1 MKKMTAKQRFKKT
14 DKILEKLANLDSKY
28 LLGKMKRM
36 YYLKSRNNLKKEF
49 ININL
54 YNGEGGLKKWMNTN
68 KKQTSF

>member
-1 MKKMTAKQRFKKT
+1 MEKMTAKQRFKKT

-54 YNGEGGLKKWMNTN
+54 YNGEGGLKDE
-68 KKQTSF
+68 